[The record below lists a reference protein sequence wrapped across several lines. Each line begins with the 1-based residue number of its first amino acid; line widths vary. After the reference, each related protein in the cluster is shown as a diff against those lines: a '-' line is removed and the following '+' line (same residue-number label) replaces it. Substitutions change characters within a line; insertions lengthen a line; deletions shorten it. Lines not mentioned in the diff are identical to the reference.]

1 MRPSQDRKRPEYL
14 TLNKPSLSPLQIRR
28 RRMARHRWRQRHL
41 RPSLQLI
48 IRRALRWHCGRRQGR
63 RHWRGWLGVSPRR
76 QPPLHPRRAHNG
88 RSRLHPLLMARP
100 EHALPLPP
108 QSIRREHRTSH
119 VQTDTEHN
127 VFHSIPSSAARA
139 LFLTGAGNRDR
150 SRPRSSASRH
160 RASPRDT
167 PVSWD
172 LGAEQEVNRR
182 SILIGRRASRLPG
195 VERDPTSPAFSFPA
209 QETKCFACFGL
220 RSLPTAAVLRK

>member
-14 TLNKPSLSPLQIRR
+14 TLKVRRARAASRPSVSPLQIRR

-48 IRRALRWHCGRRQGR
+48 IRRALRWHCGRRHGR

-108 QSIRREHRTSH
+108 QSVRREHRTSH

-127 VFHSIPSSAARA
+127 VFHSIPSSPRVYSFSQPAPAIG
-139 LFLTGAGNRDR
+139 TGHVRGL
-150 SRPRSSASRH
+150 RPRVTALH
-160 RASPRDT
+160 RAIPQYSGI
-167 PVSWD
+167 
-172 LGAEQEVNRR
+172 LGLNR
-182 SILIGRRASRLPG
+182 
-195 VERDPTSPAFSFPA
+195 
-209 QETKCFACFGL
+209 K
-220 RSLPTAAVLRK
+220 